1 MIVVATVVLVV
12 AVAPASVV
20 YLALVPTVV
29 VAVSVAV
36 VAKVVV
42 AMPPVLKVFKVA
54 ANLVAD
60 ARKRVVLSRAQKAVS
75 TPGHKVAQSS
85 VMTADS
91 RSALHLVKMPVSIRA
106 LQTEAIVAD
115 VLKIGHH
122 VRKAVPMARLR
133 EVVTIDAL
141 RLPGAPHA
149 VKLGV

>member
-1 MIVVATVVLVV
+1 MTAVVTVVLVA

-36 VAKVVV
+36 VATVVV
-42 AMPPVLKVFKVA
+42 AMPPALRVSKVV
-54 ANLVAD
+54 ANLVAV
-60 ARKRVVLSRAQKAVS
+60 ARKRVVLSRAPKAVL

-91 RSALHLVKMPVSIRA
+91 RSAQHLVKMPVSIRA

-115 VLKIGHH
+115 VLKIGRH
-122 VRKAVPMARLR
+122 VPKAVPMARLR
-133 EVVTIDAL
+133 EVVTTDAL
-141 RLPGAPHA
+141 RLPGALRA
-149 VKLGV
+149 VKLRV

>member
-1 MIVVATVVLVV
+1 MVVAMTVVATVVLVV

-29 VAVSVAV
+29 VAV

-54 ANLVAD
+54 ANLVAV

-85 VMTADS
+85 AMTADS
-91 RSALHLVKMPVSIRA
+91 RSALHHVKMPVSIRA

-115 VLKIGHH
+115 VLKIGRH
-122 VRKAVPMARLR
+122 VQKAVPMARLR
-133 EVVTIDAL
+133 EVVTTDAL

-149 VKLGV
+149 VKSNV